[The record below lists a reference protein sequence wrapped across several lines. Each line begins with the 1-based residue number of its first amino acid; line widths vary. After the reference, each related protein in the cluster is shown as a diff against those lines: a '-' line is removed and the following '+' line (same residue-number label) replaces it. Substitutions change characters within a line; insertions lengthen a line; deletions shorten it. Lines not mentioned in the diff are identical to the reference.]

1 MKKMVLLLAAL
12 VMSGSVVN
20 ANDEGW
26 IQLFDGKT
34 FKGWKANENKESWK
48 IEDGAFV
55 CNGPRSHLFYMG
67 DHAPFKNFHFSC
79 KVMTKAKSNA
89 GIYFHTRYQDSG
101 WPKGGYECQVNN
113 THGDPRKTASIY
125 AVKDVMN
132 DSPAKDNVWYT
143 QEIIVKGKTIT
154 VKIDGKTVN
163 TYVEPEGK
171 KPGKDFERK
180 LSKGT
185 FAFQAHDPISKVF
198 FKDIK
203 VKKLD

>member
-1 MKKMVLLLAAL
+1 MKKLLMVAVLSTLCSATFAADDW
-12 VMSGSVVN
+12 VS
-20 ANDEGW
+20 
-26 IQLFDGKT
+26 LFDGKT
-34 FKGWKANENKESWK
+34 FGDWKVNENKDSWK

-55 CNGPRSHLFYMG
+55 CNGDRSHLFYMG
-67 DHAPFKNFHFSC
+67 DMAPFKNFHFSC
-79 KVMTKAKSNA
+79 KVMTKPKSNA
-89 GIYFHTRYQDSG
+89 GIYFHTKFQESG

-132 DSPAKDNVWYT
+132 NSPAKDNVWFT
-143 QEIIVKGKTIT
+143 QEIIVKGKTVE

-163 TYVEPEGK
+163 TYTEPDGK
-171 KPGKDFERK
+171 KAGKDFERL
-180 LSKGT
+180 LSGGT
-185 FAFQAHDPISKVF
+185 FAFQAHDPISKVY

>member
-1 MKKMVLLLAAL
+1 MKKLLVLTALLVCASNVQAD
-12 VMSGSVVN
+12 
-20 ANDEGW
+20 DEW
-26 IQLFDGKT
+26 ISLFDGKT
-34 FKGWKANENKESWK
+34 FGDWKANENKESWK
-48 IEDGAFV
+48 VEDGAFV
-55 CNGPRSHLFYMG
+55 CKGKRSHLFYMG
-67 DHAPFKNFHFSC
+67 KHAPFKNFHFSC
-79 KVMTKAKSNA
+79 KVMTRKNSNA

-132 DSPAKDNVWYT
+132 NSPAKDDEWYT
-143 QEIIVKGKTIT
+143 QEIIVKGKTVE
-154 VKIDGKTVN
+154 VKINGKTVN
-163 TYVEPEGK
+163 KYVEPEGK
-171 KPGKDFERK
+171 KPGKDFERI

-185 FAFQAHDPISKVF
+185 FAFQAHDPGSTVY

>member
-1 MKKMVLLLAAL
+1 MKKIILTLSILLFASAAT
-12 VMSGSVVN
+12 
-20 ANDEGW
+20 ANDGW
-26 IQLFDGKT
+26 VSLFDGKS
-34 FKGWKANENKESWK
+34 FGDWKANENKDSWK
-48 IEDGAFV
+48 LEDGAFV

-67 DHAPFKNFHFSC
+67 KEAPFKNFHFSC
-79 KVMTKAKSNA
+79 QVMTKPKSNA
-89 GIYFHTRYQDSG
+89 GIYFHTRYQDAG

-132 DSPAKDNVWYT
+132 NSPAKDNVWYT
-143 QEIIVKGKTIT
+143 QEIIVKGKTIE
-154 VKIDGKTVN
+154 VKINGKTVN
-163 TYVEPEGK
+163 KYVEPEGK
-171 KPGKDFERK
+171 KAGKDFERL

-185 FAFQAHDPISKVF
+185 FAFQAHDPVSKVY

>member
-1 MKKMVLLLAAL
+1 MKKLLMVAVLSTLCSATFAADDW
-12 VMSGSVVN
+12 VS
-20 ANDEGW
+20 
-26 IQLFDGKT
+26 LFDGKT
-34 FKGWKANENKESWK
+34 FGDWKVNENKDSWK

-55 CNGPRSHLFYMG
+55 CNGDRSHLFYMG
-67 DHAPFKNFHFSC
+67 DMAPFKNFHFSC
-79 KVMTKAKSNA
+79 KVMTKPKSNA
-89 GIYFHTRYQDSG
+89 GIYFHTKFQKSG

-132 DSPAKDNVWYT
+132 NSPAKDNVWFT
-143 QEIIVKGKTIT
+143 QEIIVKGKTVE

-163 TYVEPEGK
+163 TYTEPDGK
-171 KPGKDFERK
+171 KAGKDFERL
-180 LSKGT
+180 LSGGT
-185 FAFQAHDPISKVF
+185 FAFQAHDPISKVY